1 VTEPQDLDEWGLV
14 GLTRQQGLSRWS
26 GVFAGNPPALR
37 MSVST
42 GWGWLTWEPTDS
54 DTAQVAR
61 LAGRTPKPV
70 LTEIAVRDPDS
81 RTGELS
87 SPPAADPVTTST
99 WGALGGLVG
108 GGAAGIW
115 WWGLQLPTLVLAV
128 AGAGGTLGTS
138 VVWRRWS
145 ASRRPP
151 IKVLT
156 ERDSAAPI
164 VLAGAKIVTWVTDL
178 LRIHEA
184 MKAADPR
191 PASGITV
198 QRPPEFTEAVYQLHR
213 ALWALAIG
221 GGDNVRATLDE
232 MTNYASLVRQLLE
245 ARDRVRRASTVR
257 VARPASAPAA
267 KDPAAERLRDA
278 GRRLNDA
285 IGGQRHAA
293 DVIGDINRRFDEAG

>member
-1 VTEPQDLDEWGLV
+1 VTQPQDLDEWGLA
-14 GLTRQQGLSRWS
+14 GLTREQGLSRWS
-26 GVFAGNPPALR
+26 GVFAGKPPASR

-54 DTAQVAR
+54 DTAHVAR

-99 WGALGGLVG
+99 WSALIGLVG
-108 GGAAGIW
+108 GGVAGIW
-115 WWGLQLPTLVLAV
+115 WWGLQVPTLVVAV

-138 VVWRRWS
+138 IVWRRWS

-151 IKVLT
+151 VKVLT
-156 ERDSAAPI
+156 ESDRAAPS
-164 VLAGAKIVTWVTDL
+164 VLAGAKIVTWVTDQ

-184 MKAADPR
+184 MNAADPR
-191 PASGITV
+191 PAGGIPE

-213 ALWALAIG
+213 ALWALAID
-221 GGDNVRATLDE
+221 GGDNTRATLAA
-232 MTNYASLVRQLLE
+232 MTNYAGLVRQLLE

-257 VARPASAPAA
+257 VARPAPAPAA
-267 KDPAAERLRDA
+267 DDCAAERLREA
-278 GRRLNDA
+278 GRRLSDA
-285 IGGQRHAA
+285 IGGQKHAA
-293 DVIGDINRRFDEAG
+293 DVIGDINRRFGEAG